1 MTNEENIEL
10 KNLRR
15 ERNILKADVENLKN
29 ELIFLVTNIN
39 KNKDKVTVDGIVEEL
54 ETILIT
60 YKE

>member
-1 MTNEENIEL
+1 MPNEENIEL

-29 ELIFLVTNIN
+29 ELIFLVTSIN

>member
-1 MTNEENIEL
+1 MTEENIKL
-10 KNLRR
+10 KKLQR
-15 ERNILKADVENLKN
+15 ERNILQADIANLKN
-29 ELIFLVTNIN
+29 ELIFLVTSIN